1 MKKLTVIIWSIII
14 VAIIIGLIFI
24 FLWFR
29 GNESQRVDVAVS
41 LPDNVFPGLPFIAK
55 FRITNNSDS
64 PLNTAKLN
72 INLDE
77 NLAFVGFA
85 KEKLVLNEE
94 LGSIPPNS
102 TIEKEHE
109 LIAYGEINILKVIA
123 GQLEYSFGAVQGR
136 IFKKFKA

>member
-109 LIAYGEINILKVIA
+109 
-123 GQLEYSFGAVQGR
+123 
-136 IFKKFKA
+136 